1 MDSDYESLGM
11 APEEEAYLLVVIPM
25 FLLMMVVVIK
35 IGTMDFVNRI
45 ENVNVWV

>member
-11 APEEEAYLLVVIPM
+11 APEEAYLLVVIPM
-25 FLLMMVVVIK
+25 FLLMMGVVIK